1 MVCHIFPRLNFEKQQ
16 LGAGGGPPRSLARTL
31 RWRLC
36 CEASA
41 IGKPWKA
48 WISRFQNLFPRS
60 GRCVRET
67 HRLVEGRRVAW
78 DSIHDLI
85 TSIDAHPERIE
96 IIQRGLFFG
105 YYICTWA
112 TPVHLDP
119 YLYVLLDPE
128 ETFFTVL
135 VFRDQRRLQRNRWS

>member
-1 MVCHIFPRLNFEKQQ
+1 MEAAVRLRRLGSPGRLEFRAFRTNCPDLADAFGKHINWWRDAGSREILIYDLLTTVDAYPEK
-16 LGAGGGPPRSLARTL
+16 
-31 RWRLC
+31 
-36 CEASA
+36 
-41 IGKPWKA
+41 
-48 WISRFQNLFPRS
+48 
-60 GRCVRET
+60 
-67 HRLVEGRRVAW
+67 
-78 DSIHDLI
+78 
-85 TSIDAHPERIE
+85 IE

-105 YYICTWA
+105 YYICAWA